1 MGQSWLGAVYAIYA
15 AVQLQCQPLATAHS
29 LISTLPPPT
38 GCTFQFNCRNTF
50 TPFTYAIIRHY
61 TTRQSL
67 IHYGRLCVYVAR
79 KVAKVIAGF
88 PGRALTPPVVVYIIK
103 HLIYWQSF
111 LACECASSTVPC
123 HAMPCKW
130 SNFCFVPCDLVL
142 HSDSSLAATQRERG
156 R

>member
-1 MGQSWLGAVYAIYA
+1 MANGASSRRVATNAANELTEVMIAECGHNLQWGRAGWVQYIYA

-29 LISTLPPPT
+29 LISPLPPPT

-123 HAMPCKW
+123 HAM
-130 SNFCFVPCDLVL
+130 
-142 HSDSSLAATQRERG
+142 
-156 R
+156 